1 MEESKAYIELVYHVL
16 EDWRIRFAEFTPNL
30 IVGIVVF
37 STFAF
42 GSKYFAKI
50 TVKVV
55 HKLFPR
61 TRDKDTIV
69 SLVGVFRFFILL
81 IATFIT
87 LEIMGLNGF
96 FMKLLGSLGVA
107 GIIAGVAL
115 KDIVSSM
122 FSGMLV
128 NIDKAFKIGD
138 YVTINGISGTV
149 VEIGFLTTK
158 LIADDGRKVYIP
170 NQLIFSA
177 PFVNYSASEYRVLSI
192 GLEIPNTQDLQ
203 KAKQSLLDETKK
215 FTFVDTNKNIDVFVM
230 DQRLGIYSIEVR
242 FTMKKGESILNVK
255 SESILQLKK
264 RLDQEGIETS
274 IPALP
279 YIS

>member
-1 MEESKAYIELVYHVL
+1 MEESKAYIELVTHVL
-16 EDWRIRFAEFTPNL
+16 EDWRVRFAEFTPNL

-37 STFAF
+37 SIFAF

-50 TVKVV
+50 TVKLV

-61 TRDKDTIV
+61 TREKDTLV

-149 VEIGFLTTK
+149 VELGFLTTK

-192 GLEIPNTQDLQ
+192 GLEIPNTQNLQ

-215 FTFVDTNKNIDVFVM
+215 LPFVEPNKNIDVFVM
-230 DQRLGIYSIEVR
+230 DQKLGIYSIEVR
-242 FTMKKGESILNVK
+242 FTMKKGENILNVK
-255 SESILQLKK
+255 SESILKLKS

-274 IPALP
+274 IPGLP
-279 YIS
+279 YLS